1 MNWEIKILEEPA
13 SEPVDLATIKDFL
26 RIDADY
32 THDDNLLLLI
42 CAASREK
49 LEGHTGLYL
58 APKVVELQFTGNVQ
72 KLPYG
77 PTVEIYYLERVDGND
92 PYADTD
98 YFTRGLNFKTLY
110 AGINEGSVV
119 WWYPINNGLPE
130 IFEGGFYGNCVP
142 TYNCYYKTGYAIL
155 PKLLKDA
162 LLSQIDYSFKNQGIT
177 DMDSLSP
184 IAEQLADRFSKN
196 LVIS

>member
-1 MNWEIKILEEPA
+1 MNWEIKVLQ
-13 SEPVDLATIKDFL
+13 EPVTEPVTLAEIKDWC

-32 THDDNLLLLI
+32 SSTDSQLEI
-42 CAASREK
+42 IAIASREL
-49 LEGHTGLYL
+49 LEGHTGLYF

-77 PTVEIYYLERVDGND
+77 PTGELHYLERVWND

-98 YFTRGLNFKTLY
+98 YFTRGLNFKTIFV
-110 AGINEGSVV
+110 GQNEESIV

-130 IFEGGFYGNCVP
+130 IFSGGNFPFVDP
-142 TYNCYYKTGYAIL
+142 TYNLYYTTGYETL

-162 LLSQIDYSFKNQGIT
+162 LLTQIDYLFKNQGIT

-184 IAEQLADRFSKN
+184 VATMLADRFSKN
-196 LVIS
+196 LIIQ